1 MTPELIQETT
11 STSSAPSEVT
21 ERLSPGA
28 LIRRARERARMAPE
42 ELAAQTKLARSA
54 LEALER
60 DDFNTLIEPVYVRG
74 YYRKCAKVLDVSERE
89 LLDAYE
95 ARVAPRQPA
104 LPSKLRLASGTEL
117 GTGSRLPFPLAAV
130 GAIGAIIICALIW
143 FARGEPNNTVPPAVS
158 AKVDAMTP
166 ETVPHVPVGV
176 ATADAAVPAANAE
189 ALASKPA
196 VAPAAAPAAATAPAQ
211 TAVPAA
217 TSAPVPAP
225 APVSPSPIS
234 LLPALPNPA
243 PVSKPASTTAAA
255 PAEGAAT
262 APAPVPAKPLA
273 GSSMSLN
280 FSITS
285 WARVDDASGKTL
297 LNGLMRA
304 GDRQTL
310 SGAAP
315 FTVFLGNAPGVRVD
329 LNGKSVDLTKYTA
342 ANNTAR
348 FTLGG
353 KP

>member
-1 MTPELIQETT
+1 MTPELTQENT
-11 STSSAPSEVT
+11 SIPSSVHEAP

-42 ELAAQTKLARSA
+42 ELAAQTKLSRST
-54 LEALER
+54 LDALER

-95 ARVAPRQPA
+95 ARVAPRSPQ
-104 LPSKLRLASGTEL
+104 LPSKLRLASGTDL
-117 GTGSRLPFPLAAV
+117 GTGSRLPIPLAAV
-130 GAIGAIIICALIW
+130 GAIAAIVICALIW
-143 FARGEPNNTVPPAVS
+143 FARGEPNNSVPPAVS
-158 AKVDAMTP
+158 AKADAMTP
-166 ETVPHVPVGV
+166 DATPHIPVAVPVAEFGQGTPSVKAATV
-176 ATADAAVPAANAE
+176 AAKPLGALETAPVPTPAISAPAPFVAPVVTPQMSPPSTPALLAPALTPAPKPAAPIVTTAPP
-189 ALASKPA
+189 S
-196 VAPAAAPAAATAPAQ
+196 VAPAT
-211 TAVPAA
+211 
-217 TSAPVPAP
+217 
-225 APVSPSPIS
+225 APVS
-234 LLPALPNPA
+234 
-243 PVSKPASTTAAA
+243 
-255 PAEGAAT
+255 GR
-262 APAPVPAKPLA
+262 PLA
-273 GSSMSLN
+273 GSTMVLN

-304 GDRQTL
+304 GEKQSLNGT
-310 SGAAP
+310 AP
-315 FTVFLGNAPGVRVD
+315 FTVFLGNAPGVRAD